1 MESPLRKSYSCQILG
16 KRKRMVL
23 QERDK
28 MRKRMVLQE
37 SDKMLWSEGV
47 ETHKKQMGEN

>member
-23 QERDK
+23 QE
-28 MRKRMVLQE
+28 
-37 SDKMLWSEGV
+37 SDKMPWSKGV